1 MELLILH
8 ILHISGVRV
17 HVVTVICFHVF
28 SSVSWCPLVEHL
40 STLCYLFFFD
50 LRILIT
56 WIYNYLCNQCPSP
69 LMFESR
75 SWRGVL
81 DTTLCDEVWQWK
93 WQCVCLQHMPTF
105 WNIYFKERQQTCYT
119 SVYITI
125 NDNYSSDWHLGEVLP
140 RCNEK
145 LTPSDMIIIRGY
157 IKRPLY
163 KYTSNSALTRR
174 YIVRERRT
182 IFFFIFLF
190 HLLNWDYAY

>member
-1 MELLILH
+1 MFSSNLIELLILH
-8 ILHISGVRV
+8 ILHISGV

-28 SSVSWCPLVEHL
+28 SSVSWCPLVEQELPTLPENMSSPLIFSEVRVARSLLFSVVFCRSLFVLL
-40 STLCYLFFFD
+40 SFFIWSLCYLFFFD

-119 SVYITI
+119 
-125 NDNYSSDWHLGEVLP
+125 
-140 RCNEK
+140 RC
-145 LTPSDMIIIRGY
+145 
-157 IKRPLY
+157 LY
-163 KYTSNSALTRR
+163 N
-174 YIVRERRT
+174 
-182 IFFFIFLF
+182 
-190 HLLNWDYAY
+190 N